1 MMAIETGII
10 AQGRGWVALNKPP
23 GMLVEQNPW
32 EPDNLE
38 QLLHAYLSKTTK
50 KPFVGIVHRL
60 DRVTGGIVLM
70 ATGKQA
76 LKELN
81 EQFREKTVKKTYRAI
96 VEGVPTV
103 ASATLRH
110 WIVADTRQKK
120 AVVYRQEKEGS
131 KEAILHYRVL
141 DSKDGRS
148 LLDITL
154 ETGRFHQ
161 IRAQLAAIGHPV
173 VGDLKYGAEKSL
185 PDGNILL
192 QAVALSFTDPYS
204 GEPIAIVLPDP
215 LGL

>member
-1 MMAIETGII
+1 MMAIETWII

-76 LKELN
+76 LKDLN

-120 AVVYRQEKEGS
+120 AMVYQQEKEGS
-131 KEAILHYRVL
+131 KPYYITRCLTAKKGEVCWLLRWRRAGFTRY
-141 DSKDGRS
+141 GRS
-148 LLDITL
+148 WL
-154 ETGRFHQ
+154 
-161 IRAQLAAIGHPV
+161 
-173 VGDLKYGAEKSL
+173 
-185 PDGNILL
+185 
-192 QAVALSFTDPYS
+192 
-204 GEPIAIVLPDP
+204 P
-215 LGL
+215 LGTRW